1 MALGSLL
8 ERFAASGHGRTD
20 LVREIE
26 HLILDLSPFVS
37 SGTVSNCFLHN
48 ELHELNIMCS
58 SEGELLA
65 LIDWGTPV
73 GVTQRSISLL
83 FRLSSFPLHLTAT
96 VPEND

>member
-1 MALGSLL
+1 
-8 ERFAASGHGRTD
+8 
-20 LVREIE
+20 
-26 HLILDLSPFVS
+26 
-37 SGTVSNCFLHN
+37 
-48 ELHELNIMCS
+48 LNIMCS